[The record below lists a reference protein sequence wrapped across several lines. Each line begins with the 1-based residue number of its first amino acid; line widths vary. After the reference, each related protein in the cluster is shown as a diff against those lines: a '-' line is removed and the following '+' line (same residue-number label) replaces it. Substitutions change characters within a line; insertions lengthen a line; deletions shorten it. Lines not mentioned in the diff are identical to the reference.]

1 MVPGFMVPSCCG
13 TCAGKEGHG
22 RLKVM
27 QAASKVQKKPKQ
39 LTKAQ
44 ARKAAG
50 QQSAFASG
58 TASSLA
64 FSHVQ
69 GIELENPNRED
80 AMESAHVGQET
91 SGTESY
97 FSELSGFRTLRKL

>member
-1 MVPGFMVPSCCG
+1 MRVVV
-13 TCAGKEGHG
+13 GKEGHG
-22 RLKVM
+22 KLKIM
-27 QAASKVQKKPKQ
+27 QAASKISKKIKTQ
-39 LTKAQ
+39 HKKGL
-44 ARKAAG
+44 G
-50 QQSAFASG
+50 GNMSG

-80 AMESAHVGQET
+80 TQEMDVHDPGRDT
-91 SGTESY
+91 GTESY